1 MALRKNV
8 RKDVCV
14 CVCVCVLVYVYRGDF
29 ENQSLIE

>member
-8 RKDVCV
+8 RKDV